1 MIASMTGYGFAS
13 IEGDAFKATV
23 ELRSV
28 NHRFFEWNCRL
39 PRPLSFLEEELKKI
53 AKNAVQRGKLDV
65 FIKIEGEALT
75 KRELEVDWDLLKQY
89 EAASRKIAQTINQEH
104 ALDIPSLLFSDQL
117 VQVNEAGEVDEEL
130 IQVIKQAMEKAVH
143 DLRHM
148 RMEEGSHLK
157 QDLDVRLNIMSEL
170 VEQIDTYSPEVVDH
184 YRDKLRKRV
193 NEFLSG
199 FESQLDESRLLAEV
213 ALFAEKSDISEE
225 LTRLRSHIE
234 QFANILSGGGVVGR
248 KLDFLVQEMNREA
261 NTIGS
266 KANHLAIRRH
276 VVEMK
281 SEIEKM
287 KEQVQ
292 NIE

>member
-104 ALDIPSLLFSDQL
+104 VLDIPSLLFSDQL